1 MGAPPPDPAKATDA
15 AAFVALLSALRS
27 WAGNPSLRSLRVLG
41 GTTVT
46 NGGDTVDALP
56 VSTISYVLRGVRLP
70 QLPRKSFVDAYVTAC
85 FRAAAREPGE
95 APARWVEAWRALRGG
110 SSANGKPSTLPRD
123 IGDFT
128 GRAGELARILGH
140 VTHSAGATGVV
151 TINGMAG
158 VGKTTLALRVAHRL
172 ASKFSAVHFLDM
184 HGHSGERAPRAPLD
198 ALTALLPGEAPTSLD
213 AAVARWRTMTAA
225 AKTLVVLDDCLD
237 AAQVEPLLPAGPGC
251 VAIVTSRERLTG
263 VDGAHP
269 IALGVF
275 SAEQAGALLGRM
287 VGEVR
292 LRAEPEAVAALVARV
307 GALPLA
313 IRMLGAKLQRRPR
326 WPVSEVLKH
335 LPETGVTGAFD
346 LSYQH
351 LPEHTRR
358 VFRLLSLHPGELGL
372 PAAAALTGRT
382 REEAW
387 EELERLTDAHMVE
400 QPEPGRYTLHDLLAE
415 YAAARR
421 SKQDDR
427 TLDRLLTWY
436 LHGAHESARLLGLAM
451 PAAPGGRPAEP
462 YVPAS
467 RDDALAWFENERR
480 NLVAA
485 VGAASRR
492 GSHTVAWRLAVA
504 LSPFFQIAGYK
515 ADWIAT
521 HETALPGVRD
531 SGDAY
536 GTAWLL
542 NSVGIAYRGLGRDED
557 AVAAWSTALKIRER
571 IGDDFG
577 TGLTLNNLGAGAA
590 TLERWDE
597 SVGYFRRSLEIWTA
611 RGEPGYQAMALTN
624 LADLHRRLEKWDDCV
639 SHATR
644 AAVLA
649 REAGRARSEAI
660 AVHARARGLAGAGRL
675 DEALQ
680 AFNTCLLM
688 LRDLGER
695 WGIASTQRFRGET
708 LLALGDEAAA
718 VEAWRES
725 ADIFAATDD
734 PQAAD
739 VAELLHNRGVADST

>member
-1 MGAPPPDPAKATDA
+1 MGAPPPDPATATDA
-15 AAFVALLSALRS
+15 AAFVTLLSRLRS
-27 WAGNPSLRSLRVLG
+27 WAGNPTLRSLRVLG

-85 FRAAAREPGE
+85 FRAARREPE
-95 APARWVEAWRALRGG
+95 DAPARWVEAWQRLRGG
-110 SSANGKPSTLPRD
+110 SSSGGKPSTIPGD
-123 IGDFT
+123 VGDFT

-151 TINGMAG
+151 AISGAAG

-172 ASKFSAVHFLDM
+172 AAKFAAVHFLDL
-184 HGHSGERAPRAPLD
+184 RKPRTPLD
-198 ALTALLPGEAPTSLD
+198 ALTALLPGEAPASLD
-213 AAVARWRTMTAA
+213 AAVARWRAVTAS

-237 AAQVEPLLPAGPGC
+237 AAQIEPLLPVGPGC
-251 VAIVTSRERLTG
+251 MAIVTSRARLTG
-263 VDGAHP
+263 LDGAHP

-275 SAEQAGALLGRM
+275 PAEQASALLARII
-287 VGEVR
+287 GEDRVR
-292 LRAEPEAVAALVARV
+292 ADPEAVAALVARV

-313 IRMLGAKLQRRPR
+313 VRTLGAALRHRPR
-326 WPVSEVLKH
+326 WPLAEVLEH
-335 LPETGVTGAFD
+335 LPETGAGGAFD
-346 LSYQH
+346 LAYRQ

-358 VFRLLSLHPGELGL
+358 VFRLLALHPGELGP

-382 REEAW
+382 REEAG
-387 EELERLTDAHMVE
+387 EELERLTGAHLVE
-400 QPEPGRYTLHDLLAE
+400 QPEPGRYRQHDLLAD
-415 YAAARR
+415 YAAGLLSR
-421 SKQDDR
+421 QDDR
-427 TLDRLLTWY
+427 SLDRLLTWY
-436 LHGAHESARLLGLAM
+436 LHGAHDCARLLGLAM

-462 YVPAS
+462 HVPAS
-467 RDDALAWFENERR
+467 RDDALAWFETERR

-504 LSPFFQIAGYK
+504 LSPFFQLAGYP

-536 GTAWLL
+536 GEAWLL
-542 NSVGIAYRGLGRDED
+542 NSVGIAYRGLRRDED
-557 AVAAWSTALKIRER
+557 AVRCWSAALEIRER
-571 IGDDFG
+571 IGDDVG
-577 TGLTLNNLGAGAA
+577 TGLTLNNLAAGLAS
-590 TLERWDE
+590 LERWDE
-597 SVGYFRRSLEIWTA
+597 SVGFFRRSLEIWTA

-624 LADLHRRLEKWDDCV
+624 LADLHRRLEQWDECV

-649 REAGRARSEAI
+649 REAKRARSEAI
-660 AVHARARGLAGAGRL
+660 AVHARARGLAGSGRL
-675 DEALQ
+675 DEALH
-680 AFNTCLLM
+680 AFNTCLRM
-688 LRDLGER
+688 LRDQDER
-695 WGIASTQRFRGET
+695 WGIASTQRFRGEA

-718 VEAWRES
+718 IEAWRES
-725 ADIFAATDD
+725 AGLFAATDD

-739 VAELLHNRGVADST
+739 VAELLHNRGVTDST